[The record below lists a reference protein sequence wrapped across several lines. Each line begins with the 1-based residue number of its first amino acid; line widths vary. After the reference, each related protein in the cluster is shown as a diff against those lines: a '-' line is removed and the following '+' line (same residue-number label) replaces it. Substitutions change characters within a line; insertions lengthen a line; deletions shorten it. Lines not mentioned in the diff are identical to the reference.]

1 MKMPKIGVLAAI
13 MVSAVVSATMIG
25 APRAV
30 AASSENMLPPLQIEH
45 RTGMKIVVQV
55 NYSSTIPNG
64 VGKQVLAVKN
74 LYDQYTALGMKAGKD
89 YDLAVV
95 FRADAAQFLLT
106 DAAYDLKVKD
116 PHPPG
121 NPNRRIVETL
131 HENGVRIFQ
140 CGMAMKMK
148 GYTTDDILPLSRIV
162 VTGIGQI
169 IELEKSGY
177 MEVTP

>member
-1 MKMPKIGVLAAI
+1 MRIPKIAALTVI
-13 MVSAVVSATMIG
+13 IVGAASAALID

-30 AASSENMLPPLQIEH
+30 AATSDNMLAPLQIEH

-55 NYSSTIPNG
+55 NASSTIPSG
-64 VGKQVLAVKN
+64 VAKQVLAVKN

-95 FRADAAQFLLT
+95 FRADGSQFLLT
-106 DAAYDLKVKD
+106 DAAYDLKV
-116 PHPPG
+116 PGSHPPG
-121 NPNRRIVETL
+121 NPNRRILDDL
-131 HENGVRIFQ
+131 HSTGVKIFE
-140 CGMAMKMK
+140 CGVAMKMK
-148 GYTTDDILPLSRIV
+148 GYTPNDILPFSRIV

-169 IELEKSGY
+169 MDLEKSGY